1 MEFST
6 ESLDCLKCDL
16 QKIIKERIFLSC
28 HINNMSFWPDLHKF
42 FPPPVFNMF
51 FIQYTAAV
59 ITLDSELQERSSN
72 MGGWVSQNTHI
83 CVKHN

>member
-1 MEFST
+1 
-6 ESLDCLKCDL
+6 
-16 QKIIKERIFLSC
+16 
-28 HINNMSFWPDLHKF
+28 
-42 FPPPVFNMF
+42 MF

-83 CVKHN
+83 CVKHNGDEKPEKKKELHF